1 MAECHARNA
10 AHSVA
15 GGRMPNAE
23 AMTKSECR
31 IRDIHV
37 IRGCSYIR
45 VYSWLTKLGTRCLE
59 LATSAAKFFAPST
72 IRLPSSSGEADPPW
86 CLR

>member
-1 MAECHARNA
+1 MAPMFGKLLNA
-10 AHSVA
+10 
-15 GGRMPNAE
+15 RMPNAE

-45 VYSWLTKLGTRCLE
+45 VYSWLTKLERVVLNSRLCRQI
-59 LATSAAKFFAPST
+59 FAPST
-72 IRLPSSSGEADPPW
+72 IRLPSSSGEADPSW